1 MPVERIE
8 LVVTDLDG
16 TFWDEAQ
23 QLHPRT
29 AAAVEE
35 LGRRG
40 VGLIAATGRRRR
52 SAEAGYRRA
61 GMSLPTVLLNGS
73 HGHDYGTG
81 ADFHATAFAS
91 ADALALFDL
100 CSAHGLGPC
109 VYTTNAQ
116 PDAYVGSV
124 VSTCDTHLEMLS
136 PHLGHGD
143 LAEIAVTHT
152 VLGFSILGR
161 PYDLLAEL
169 AAELEGSGLAAVAF
183 TKDQMYAG
191 WSLMVAPAGVSKW
204 TGVLAWC
211 SQAGIDPGRVLAIG
225 DGGNDVEL
233 LAAAAVSVTIAGG
246 DARAAAE
253 ADHVVRRPEDGGW
266 ADLLD
271 LLP

>member
-1 MPVERIE
+1 VAVERIE

-16 TFWDEAQ
+16 TFWDDGQ

-35 LGRRG
+35 LARRG

-61 GMSLPTVLLNGS
+61 GMALPTVLLNGS
-73 HGHDYGTG
+73 HGHDYDTG
-81 ADFHATAFAS
+81 ADFHATAFTA
-91 ADALALFDL
+91 ADAQALFEL
-100 CSAHGLGPC
+100 CAAHGRGPC
-109 VYTTNAQ
+109 VYTTNPQ
-116 PDAYVGSV
+116 PDAYVGAV
-124 VSTCDTHLEMLS
+124 VSTCDQHLAMLG
-136 PHLGHGD
+136 PHLGLAD
-143 LAEIAVTHT
+143 LADIAATHT

-161 PYDLLAEL
+161 PHEEL
-169 AAELEGSGLAAVAF
+169 ADLAAAIEASGLAAVAF
-183 TKDQMYAG
+183 TNDQMYAG

-211 SQAGIDPGRVLAIG
+211 GLAGVDPDRVLAIG

-233 LAAAAVSVTIAGG
+233 LAAAAVAVTIEGG
-246 DARAAAE
+246 DARAAAV
-253 ADHVVRRPEDGGW
+253 ADHVVRRPDEGGW
-266 ADLLD
+266 ADLLA